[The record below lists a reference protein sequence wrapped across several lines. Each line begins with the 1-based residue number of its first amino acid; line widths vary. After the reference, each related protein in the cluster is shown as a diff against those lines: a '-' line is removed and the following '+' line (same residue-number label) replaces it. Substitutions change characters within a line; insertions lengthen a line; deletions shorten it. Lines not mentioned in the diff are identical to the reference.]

1 MKVLGIAVCITLI
14 WVGAMGAVIAFPI
27 FLLTQR
33 GRDLLRLLDHVVN
46 VAWFGG
52 NWYASLSAQSWQYR
66 RAWLVK
72 SLDVVEP
79 GHCEGAF
86 RREADVIDFM
96 GRR

>member
-1 MKVLGIAVCITLI
+1 MKVLGIAACIALL
-14 WVGAMGAVIAFPI
+14 WVGAMCAVIAFPI
-27 FLLTQR
+27 FLLTLR
-33 GRDLLRLLDHVVN
+33 GRDLLRLIDHVVN

-52 NWYASLSAQSWQYR
+52 NWYASLSAQSWQFR

-72 SLDVVEP
+72 SLDVVER

>member
-1 MKVLGIAVCITLI
+1 MKVIGITVCVALL
-14 WVGAMGAVIAFPI
+14 WVGAMGAVIAFPL
-27 FLLTQR
+27 FLLTLR
-33 GRDLLRLLDHVVN
+33 GRDLLRLIDHVVN

-52 NWYASLSAQSWQYR
+52 NWYASLSAQSWQFR
-66 RAWLVK
+66 RKWLV
-72 SLDVVEP
+72 DVLNKVEP